1 MNTILTNPKK
11 AATLSVLLC
20 LPITIII
27 TLLWLDVEPPIGP
40 LLNAPDD
47 QPDVLGSL
55 IVLGLALLLPVALV
69 IVLAPVVRRVRAG
82 NKITAHPINLLLAA
96 VILFFI
102 VMIVGGIIVDQYPCW
117 VGVPNCD

>member
-1 MNTILTNPKK
+1 L
-11 AATLSVLLC
+11 
-20 LPITIII
+20 
-27 TLLWLDVEPPIGP
+27 LLWFNIEPPIGP
-40 LLNAPDD
+40 QLNAPNG

-55 IVLGLALLLPVALV
+55 IVLGLALFLPVALV
-69 IVLAPVVRRVRAG
+69 VVLAPVVRSVHAG
-82 NKITAHPINLLLAA
+82 NKIAAHPINFLLAA